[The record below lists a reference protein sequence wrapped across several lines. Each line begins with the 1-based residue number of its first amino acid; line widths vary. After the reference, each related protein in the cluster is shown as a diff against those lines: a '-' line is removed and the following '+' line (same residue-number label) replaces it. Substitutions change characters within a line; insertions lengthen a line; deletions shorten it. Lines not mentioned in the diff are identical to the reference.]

1 MTRTALVGP
10 RREAGVFPWALLA
23 AAGLWAVLLLAWAVR
38 FTPAP
43 LASLAPTPVDARLV
57 ELPPTP
63 PVVKPVPKPQT
74 QPRPPRPIHEVKR
87 PDGLPVRAK
96 PKPALKPKPKPVPKP
111 VVKPRPKPKP
121 APKVP
126 PHPQPP
132 QAAVNRDVMGA
143 RAVYSPLPQ
152 IPDDLRAAAMDEV
165 AVARLHI
172 HADGTVSVDLMRP
185 TDNPRI
191 NRIILDT
198 LRTWMFY
205 PALDKGKP
213 VASLQQ
219 IRIRLSVGD

>member
-1 MTRTALVGP
+1 MTRAALLVP

-23 AAGLWAVLLLAWAVR
+23 AAALWAVLLLAWAGR
-38 FTPAP
+38 FTPHP
-43 LASLAPTPVDARLV
+43 LNSIALPPVDARLV

-63 PVVKPVPKPQT
+63 PVVKPVPKPQ
-74 QPRPPRPIHEVKR
+74 PPKPIHEVKR

-96 PKPALKPKPKPVPKP
+96 PLPKPKPKPKPVPRP
-111 VVKPRPKPKP
+111 VVKPKPKP

-126 PHPQPP
+126 PHPQAP
-132 QAAVNRDVMGA
+132 QTAVNQDAMGA

-152 IPDDLRAAAMDEV
+152 IPDDLRQAAMDEA

-172 HADGTVSVDLMRP
+172 HADGTVSVDLVRP

-205 PALDKGKP
+205 PALAKGKP
-213 VASLQQ
+213 VESVQE